1 MDGFFLYYMKSAFT
15 MLKYRVFS
23 YDANERILFMK
34 LGSGMYKEIA
44 RDALKGN
51 WMKAIAAGFAAGW
64 LGVFSSSFLFIAGYV
79 LVAVIL
85 VYFLEFLPGFYPI
98 LFLGTTIIAL
108 IYFFIGGVIRLGYI
122 DFNLALLDRRKNGIY
137 RLGSRRS
144 DWWRVLCA
152 KITIITKYSYAMV
165 PYILEERPDFTVH
178 EAFKASK
185 QIMKKHKWELFCLRF
200 SFIGWYIIGI
210 LTLGIGLIFIN
221 PYRYAAEAAF
231 YNEISGRAEVYYG
244 RKTNR

>member
-79 LVAVIL
+79 SKTYPSDRAKNNVIFAQSTL
-85 VYFLEFLPGFYPI
+85 HQSDILLP
-98 LFLGTTIIAL
+98 
-108 IYFFIGGVIRLGYI
+108 
-122 DFNLALLDRRKNGIY
+122 RR
-137 RLGSRRS
+137 
-144 DWWRVLCA
+144 
-152 KITIITKYSYAMV
+152 
-165 PYILEERPDFTVH
+165 
-178 EAFKASK
+178 
-185 QIMKKHKWELFCLRF
+185 
-200 SFIGWYIIGI
+200 
-210 LTLGIGLIFIN
+210 
-221 PYRYAAEAAF
+221 
-231 YNEISGRAEVYYG
+231 
-244 RKTNR
+244 

>member
-1 MDGFFLYYMKSAFT
+1 
-15 MLKYRVFS
+15 
-23 YDANERILFMK
+23 MK

-137 RLGSRRS
+137 RLGSRMS

-152 KITIITKYSYAMV
+152 KITLFFALSLGYVLLIAPGIITKYQELLRS
-165 PYILEERPDFTVH
+165 IHIRWCHIFLRKDQTLQCTRH
-178 EAFKASK
+178 L
-185 QIMKKHKWELFCLRF
+185 KHR
-200 SFIGWYIIGI
+200 
-210 LTLGIGLIFIN
+210 
-221 PYRYAAEAAF
+221 
-231 YNEISGRAEVYYG
+231 
-244 RKTNR
+244 NRL

>member
-79 LVAVIL
+79 LVAV
-85 VYFLEFLPGFYPI
+85 
-98 LFLGTTIIAL
+98 
-108 IYFFIGGVIRLGYI
+108 
-122 DFNLALLDRRKNGIY
+122 NLD
-137 RLGSRRS
+137 
-144 DWWRVLCA
+144 
-152 KITIITKYSYAMV
+152 
-165 PYILEERPDFTVH
+165 
-178 EAFKASK
+178 
-185 QIMKKHKWELFCLRF
+185 
-200 SFIGWYIIGI
+200 
-210 LTLGIGLIFIN
+210 
-221 PYRYAAEAAF
+221 
-231 YNEISGRAEVYYG
+231 YYL
-244 RKTNR
+244 

>member
-85 VYFLEFLPGFYPI
+85 VYFLEFNFISWYDNHSIDLLFYW
-98 LFLGTTIIAL
+98 
-108 IYFFIGGVIRLGYI
+108 
-122 DFNLALLDRRKNGIY
+122 
-137 RLGSRRS
+137 RS
-144 DWWRVLCA
+144 NTSWL
-152 KITIITKYSYAMV
+152 Y
-165 PYILEERPDFTVH
+165 
-178 EAFKASK
+178 
-185 QIMKKHKWELFCLRF
+185 
-200 SFIGWYIIGI
+200 
-210 LTLGIGLIFIN
+210 
-221 PYRYAAEAAF
+221 
-231 YNEISGRAEVYYG
+231 
-244 RKTNR
+244 

>member
-51 WMKAIAAGFAAGW
+51 WMKAIVAGFAAGW

-108 IYFFIGGVIRLGYI
+108 IYFFIGGVIRLGYT
-122 DFNLALLDRRKNGIY
+122 DFNLAGEQN
-137 RLGSRRS
+137 
-144 DWWRVLCA
+144 V
-152 KITIITKYSYAMV
+152 
-165 PYILEERPDFTVH
+165 
-178 EAFKASK
+178 
-185 QIMKKHKWELFCLRF
+185 
-200 SFIGWYIIGI
+200 
-210 LTLGIGLIFIN
+210 
-221 PYRYAAEAAF
+221 
-231 YNEISGRAEVYYG
+231 
-244 RKTNR
+244 

>member
-122 DFNLALLDRRKNGIY
+122 DFNLALLDRTESIVWGAECLIGGECFVQ
-137 RLGSRRS
+137 RLHCFL
-144 DWWRVLCA
+144 LCHWDM
-152 KITIITKYSYAMV
+152 S
-165 PYILEERPDFTVH
+165 
-178 EAFKASK
+178 
-185 QIMKKHKWELFCLRF
+185 C
-200 SFIGWYIIGI
+200 
-210 LTLGIGLIFIN
+210 
-221 PYRYAAEAAF
+221 
-231 YNEISGRAEVYYG
+231 
-244 RKTNR
+244 